1 MKKILLID
9 AETREVEALAEQ
21 LQSEGTQVRVAP
33 GGLFA
38 LTMLERE
45 QPHLILSRSDLG
57 DMSGEE
63 LCSMVKR
70 DNLLSGTQV
79 VLLARSLEE
88 KVWAEQEGEFDLVL
102 LDNRPL
108 DTLAASLGRMLD
120 RGLRPME
127 SESRA
132 SEMAGT
138 QVISGSLGV
147 LSFAEL
153 TQAFSQTGKT
163 GRLILDAEQGR
174 GEVLFADG
182 KVRHAVFGRS
192 RGIPAFARLFYETER
207 SSNTAFRFEPMD
219 LNRISDM
226 PRTIDQTA
234 QQLLLSAAVH
244 LDENTTTEMVVAGL
258 GEDGTFG
265 EGMSDREGVGAGWGD
280 VDSQGGSSNDR
291 DWNGGARNGG
301 AWNDGTGGRG
311 KDEDA

>member
-9 AETREVEALAEQ
+9 AEVRKVEALAEQ
-21 LQSEGTQVRVAP
+21 LQSEGTQVLVAS

-45 QPHLILSRSDLG
+45 RPHLILSRSDLG

-79 VLLARSLEE
+79 VLLARNLDE
-88 KVWAEQEGEFDLVL
+88 KFWAEQEGEFDLVL
-102 LDNRPL
+102 LDDRPL
-108 DTLAASLGRMLD
+108 EALAASLRRMLD
-120 RGLRPME
+120 RGLRPMTDD
-127 SESRA
+127 SR
-132 SEMAGT
+132 SVEMGRA
-138 QVISGSLGV
+138 QVITGSLGV

-163 GRLILDAEQGR
+163 GSLILDAEEGR

-207 SSNTAFRFEPMD
+207 SANTAFRFEP
-219 LNRISDM
+219 LSLEQISEM

-244 LDENTTTEMVVAGL
+244 LDENTTTELVIAGL
-258 GEDGTFG
+258 GEREFDPEDEGRIEDG
-265 EGMSDREGVGAGWGD
+265 S
-280 VDSQGGSSNDR
+280 
-291 DWNGGARNGG
+291 
-301 AWNDGTGGRG
+301 G
-311 KDEDA
+311 KDEDAQGLRDR